1 MNKSLT
7 LLAITLLAA
16 FSAQAYEPGS
26 PPIDFKKASAQV
38 TNVKGCKRVG
48 KIENVSV
55 QRFEKEIVL
64 QVTTDK
70 DGGEHNLVGP
80 LKVEPTE
87 AQLKALEGRKACAD

>member
-1 MNKSLT
+1 MNKLT
-7 LLAITLLAA
+7 TIALALFAT
-16 FSAQAYEPGS
+16 FSAHAYHPGEK
-26 PPIDFKKASAQV
+26 PIDWKKATAQA
-38 TNVKGCKRVG
+38 TSTKGCKRVG